1 MSHEKLI
8 HQQLL
13 LSPSVKTSY
22 VTRSLILDELEVLVP
37 VIGTQT
43 NVAYIRHQLLKW
55 YCRPSSHY
63 FLVGHSLYVTV
74 YIYYIGLSVHLRYQ
88 LAHFSNNRG
97 TPSAICTQPFLSLTK
112 IPTRK
117 KGKGDCSVQANFLPI
132 PPDLPDGSLF
142 LPDAAASRI
151 VDLEVAPA

>member
-74 YIYYIGLSVHLRYQ
+74 YIYYIGLSVHLRCQ
-88 LAHFSNNRG
+88 
-97 TPSAICTQPFLSLTK
+97 SAPNMHCMVFYHPLQGSIAYMTKASMPQCKHSLIAT
-112 IPTRK
+112 
-117 KGKGDCSVQANFLPI
+117 
-132 PPDLPDGSLF
+132 
-142 LPDAAASRI
+142 
-151 VDLEVAPA
+151 